1 MFYGEFEHSLDKKDR
16 LIIPSKLRETFK
28 EHYIEKL
35 FLTRGLDKCLFL
47 FSEEEWRTQE
57 QKFKSL
63 LFTKAQ
69 ARRFGRL
76 YFSGA
81 SEAVCDKQGR
91 ILISQYLKE
100 FAGIKKD
107 VMVIGVSNR
116 IEIWSR
122 EKWGEFYEQ
131 YRDEYEKIAEDLM
144 EEKEG

>member
-1 MFYGEFEHSLDKKDR
+1 MFYGEFEHSLDRKDR

-28 EHYIEKL
+28 EHYIENL

-57 QKFKSL
+57 QKFKL
-63 LFTKAQ
+63 LPFTKAQ

-81 SEAVCDKQGR
+81 SEFICDKQGR
-91 ILISQYLKE
+91 ILIPQYLKE

-116 IEIWSR
+116 IEIWSKD
-122 EKWGEFYEQ
+122 KWGEFYEQ